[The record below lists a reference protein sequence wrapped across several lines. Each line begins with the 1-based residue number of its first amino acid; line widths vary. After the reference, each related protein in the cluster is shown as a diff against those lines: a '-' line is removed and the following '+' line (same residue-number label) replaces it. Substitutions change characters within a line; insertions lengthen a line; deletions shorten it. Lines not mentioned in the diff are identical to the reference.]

1 MNQSFTMSY
10 LSVQKNPK
18 NWLGERFCSKL
29 QIEQWSYGQQ
39 QKEKSAVLVTKQFDK
54 LIRYAII

>member
-1 MNQSFTMSY
+1 MSY